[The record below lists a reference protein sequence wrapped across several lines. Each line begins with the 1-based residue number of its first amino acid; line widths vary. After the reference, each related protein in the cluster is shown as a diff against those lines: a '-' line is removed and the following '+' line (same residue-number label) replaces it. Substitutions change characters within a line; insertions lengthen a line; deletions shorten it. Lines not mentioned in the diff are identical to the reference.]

1 MKLTVFLVTGLL
13 SRLLSSGQTDWMLHQ
28 KYQVYKNRLHTQFMF
43 YNETNPYE
51 QGAFIPATKINTATK
66 TIVFGDAT
74 IFLANYIQ
82 VLATEYA
89 YLNLTHKPVD
99 ATLYE
104 LYQAIETFE
113 RLDRNGEFSF
123 RNNGSG
129 PSDMDINGFFIRDD
143 VDSNFIRR
151 NWQCIYGIDSTWT
164 VTSDFASRQRF
175 LAGKQK
181 DGEYSLEMSKDQCW
195 HLYLGFALVS
205 KLLDGV
211 ELCDTL
217 DHCYNFSNRVKQIT
231 KNIHFQLTGAA
242 NENHAWEIYNPVNG
256 HEIPENRG
264 GKVRLYSYG
273 FGIAAGE
280 ITGKKMHAW
289 HSRSAWW
296 RKVYLSAWKW
306 KDWDADDFGARA
318 LASVG
323 WVRGINNYKR
333 LLDETVQ
340 KQIYSYPQLPL
351 IHLLLYP
358 GKYDETD
365 WATADSLVST
375 FYKYLV
381 EAPAD
386 GPGFGAPEYWTTIS
400 NTVWPERRHQ
410 AVEGDKFNGLDYLLI
425 HNLYYLFHLKDNTI
439 QHNKRQMDD
448 IDFNKKR
455 ILPFQLNQHSSAYQ
469 AN

>member
-1 MKLTVFLVTGLL
+1 MRFQMKATAFLVAGLL
-13 SRLLSSGQTDWMLHQ
+13 SRLLSSGQTDWLLHQ
-28 KYQVYKNRLHTQFMF
+28 KYEDYKNRLQTQFMF
-43 YNETNPYE
+43 YDETNPYE
-51 QGAFIPATKINTATK
+51 QGAFIPATKINTTTK
-66 TIVFGDAT
+66 TMVFGDAT

-89 YLNLTHKPVD
+89 YFNLTQKPTD
-99 ATLYE
+99 TTLHE
-104 LYQAIETFE
+104 LYQAIETFV
-113 RLDRNGEFSF
+113 RLDRNGEFLF
-123 RNNGSG
+123 RTNGSE
-129 PSDMDINGFFIRDD
+129 PIDADINGFFIRDD
-143 VDSNFIRR
+143 VDSNFVRK
-151 NWQCIYGIDSTWT
+151 NWQYMNGIDSNWT

-205 KLLDGV
+205 KLLNGV

-217 DHCYNFSNRVKQIT
+217 GNCYNFSERVKQIT
-231 KNIHFQLTGAA
+231 KNIQFQLTGAA

-318 LASVG
+318 LATIG
-323 WVRGINNYKR
+323 KVRGIDNFER
-333 LLDETVQ
+333 LMDETAQ
-340 KQIYSYPQLPL
+340 KRIFSYPQFPL

-358 GKYDETD
+358 DKYNTKD
-365 WATADSLVST
+365 WNRACLLAST
-375 FYKYLV
+375 FYNYLV
-381 EAPAD
+381 DAPDD
-386 GPGFGAPEYWTTIS
+386 GPGYRSPIYWTTI
-400 NTVWPERRHQ
+400 NNMVWPERRNQ
-410 AVEGDKFNGLDYLLI
+410 AMDGDKYNGLDFLLM
-425 HNLYYLFHLKDNTI
+425 HNLYFL
-439 QHNKRQMDD
+439 
-448 IDFNKKR
+448 
-455 ILPFQLNQHSSAYQ
+455 FQLQNLSTSLAIHDSQSPPKIRCTQ
-469 AN
+469 RLQFIEIN